1 MQVVKKWLAEQTN
14 RQLFFLLT
22 VGLLLRIVIAIW
34 LPPGFDETY
43 YYVYTQHLDWSYF
56 DHPPLVALTT
66 GFGPWLTGGVS
77 QFTIRLGTVILHTG
91 TLLLLYL
98 TSAKLFS
105 TQAAVLTLA
114 LATTIPLF
122 QVAFGTLTLPDS
134 PLMFFW
140 SATLYWAAHEFFNRP
155 GVYRPS
161 YRLTIISVLVGLAC
175 LGKYHG
181 FVLGLGLI
189 GFCVTS
195 PRHRSALMSPWAWL
209 GLGLFLVTISP
220 VLLWNWQHQWV
231 SFRFQSLR
239 AVPRRG
245 YKLSGLLGTF
255 LIDVGYLFPTFGL
268 PLWWIISRTVIEQIA
283 QPLSRKTPF
292 KSRDFR
298 QKQLFLL
305 WVSLPL
311 ILGFTFLGGYKQI
324 LPSWPMPGFWG
335 ATLLLGQQAALWQQQ
350 SSRWVRY
357 WLWGSGIV
365 TSTILLIALLHLTT
379 GTLQTKGQYSLFGGF
394 LPVAADPSTQ
404 MLDLQQIRRV
414 FVESPILRDALRNS
428 SFVFTKSYYLS
439 GQVAMALAPL
449 SDKPVTCFDRDL
461 RGFAFWSRAEQWLGK
476 DALYVT
482 SEYFQQ
488 GRPDPVVRYGPY
500 FSTMQKIGDIP
511 IRRGGAVVQVFK
523 VYEAK
528 NLLKPYPRR
537 YGI

>member
-1 MQVVKKWLAEQTN
+1 MQVVKKWLAESTT

-66 GFGPWLTGGVS
+66 GFGPWLTGEVT

-91 TLLLLYL
+91 TLVLLYL

-105 TQAAVLTLA
+105 TQAAILTLA
-114 LATTIPLF
+114 LATAIPLF
-122 QVAFGTLTLPDS
+122 QVAFGIFTLPDS

-161 YRLTIISVLVGLAC
+161 YRLMVISVLVGLAC

-189 GFCVTS
+189 GFCVSS
-195 PRHRSALMSPWAWL
+195 PRHRSALMSPWAWV

-239 AVPRRG
+239 AVPSRG

-255 LIDVGYLFPTFGL
+255 LVGVGYLFPTFGL
-268 PLWWIISRTVIEQIA
+268 PLWWILLRTVIEQIA
-283 QPLSRKTPF
+283 QPLSRK
-292 KSRDFR
+292 SLLESGDFR

-305 WVSLPL
+305 WASLPL

-335 ATLLLGQQAALWQQQ
+335 ATLLLGQRAALWQQQ
-350 SSRWVRY
+350 SSRWVRH

-404 MLDLQQIRRV
+404 MLDLQQIRRA
-414 FVESPILRDALRNS
+414 FIESPILRDALQDS
-428 SFVFTKSYYLS
+428 GFIFTKSYYLS
-439 GQVAMALAPL
+439 GQIAMALAPL
-449 SDKPVTCFDRDL
+449 SDKPVTCFDWDL
-461 RGFAFWSRAEQWLGK
+461 RGFAFWSRAEQWVGK
-476 DALYVT
+476 NALYVT

-488 GRPDPVVRYGPY
+488 GRPDPAVRYGPY

-528 NLLKPYPRR
+528 NLLGPYPRL
-537 YGI
+537 Y